1 MTTDPVS
8 KPGPSTGV
16 RALTAEE
23 FSLSASVGGV
33 RGVVEAM
40 LPGLVFVVV
49 YVITRELSPALYSS
63 LGVALVAVAARLI
76 QRTPMTQAFSGLLGV
91 AIGVFWAWKS
101 GDATDYFAYGL
112 WTNGAYLAVL
122 LVTVLLGWPVVGVVV
137 EGLKTGFGLSVGA
150 PATAQTSVET
160 GGGLAASDVARADA
174 QSVTAEPAAPLWS
187 TEWRKD
193 RALMRRYTIA
203 TWLWIAMFALR
214 LGVQLPLYLNSSV
227 GWLGTARL
235 VMGIP
240 LWGLVLWATWVL
252 VRRPAVHAAQPGTH
266 PVQ

>member
-1 MTTDPVS
+1 MSTHPAAPAAQ
-8 KPGPSTGV
+8 PGPPTGV

-33 RGVVEAM
+33 RGAVEAM

-63 LGVALVAVAARLI
+63 LGVALVAVAARLV
-76 QRTPMTQAFSGLLGV
+76 QRTPVTQAFSGLLGV

-137 EGLKTGFGLSVGA
+137 EGLKSGFGLTAGA
-150 PATAQTSVET
+150 PAAP
-160 GGGLAASDVARADA
+160 ASSDHPAGPADEA
-174 QSVTAEPAAPLWS
+174 PATPLWS
-187 TEWRKD
+187 TAWRKD
-193 RALMRRYTIA
+193 STLMRRYTIA
-203 TWLWIAMFALR
+203 TWLWIAMFGLR
-214 LGVQLPLYLNSSV
+214 LAVQLPLYLNSSV

-252 VRRPAVHAAQPGTH
+252 VRQPAARAAQPGTH
-266 PVQ
+266 PVP